1 MDVVMA
7 ESLGGALPVVEGV
20 GSIGWNSEA
29 KPLVKVC

>member
-7 ESLGGALPVVEGV
+7 EGLGGALPAVKGV
-20 GSIGWNSEA
+20 SSTGWNSEA